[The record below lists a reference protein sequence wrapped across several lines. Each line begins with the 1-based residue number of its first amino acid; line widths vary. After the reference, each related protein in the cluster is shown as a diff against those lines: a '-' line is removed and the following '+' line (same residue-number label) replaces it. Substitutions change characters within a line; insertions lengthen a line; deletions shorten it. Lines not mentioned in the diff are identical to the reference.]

1 MPRYL
6 DYLWDKEHEKT
17 EPIAWGGIMK
27 KNLVVSNHQGNNQSV
42 LHKAADLL
50 NAHDQKAVVVIFIN
64 DFHEEERLNTKH
76 IATLEK
82 QVIQVLGAD
91 RVDECL
97 IATGNKA
104 AWIIAY
110 CREHDVGLVIKPWRR
125 NKQNF
130 YTKSDWQ
137 LIRHLNS
144 HLLLV
149 NVGKWNGYKRI
160 LAAVDVYKPSEVQKA
175 VNNLVM
181 EQASYW
187 AATRNSQLDV
197 VHCITTSKV
206 AIELDV
212 VEQIEVELAQKP
224 KREQYLDNLVQGYD
238 VPASNRHIL
247 AGRPEQVI
255 DKVAHSIK
263 ADLIVMGSQGKR
275 AVGNLYLGDT
285 AKRILARLSI
295 DILIVRSL
303 IDA

>member
-1 MPRYL
+1 
-6 DYLWDKEHEKT
+6 
-17 EPIAWGGIMK
+17 MK
-27 KNLVVSNHQGNNQSV
+27 KNLVVWNHQGNNLSV

-50 NAHDQKAVVVIFIN
+50 HAHDQKAVVVIFIN

-76 IATLEK
+76 IATLEQ
-82 QVIQVLGAD
+82 QVIQELGAD
-91 RVDECL
+91 RVEECL
-97 IATGNKA
+97 IAKGNKA

-110 CREHDVGLVIKPWRR
+110 CKEHDVGMVIKPWRR
-125 NKQNF
+125 NKKHF

-149 NVGKWNGYKRI
+149 KTGKWDGYHRI
-160 LAAVDVYKPSEVQKA
+160 LAAVDVYKPSDVQKE
-175 VNNLVM
+175 VNKRVM

-187 AATRNSQLDV
+187 AETRNSQLDV
-197 VHCITTSKV
+197 VHCITMSKV
-206 AIELDV
+206 VIELDV
-212 VEQIEVELAQKP
+212 VEEIEVEQSQKA
-224 KREQYLDNLVQGYD
+224 KRAEYLDKVVQDYN
-238 VPASNRHIL
+238 VPTSNRHVL

-263 ADLIVMGSQGKR
+263 ADLIVLGSQGKR

-285 AKRILARLSI
+285 AKRILEHLST

-303 IDA
+303 VDH